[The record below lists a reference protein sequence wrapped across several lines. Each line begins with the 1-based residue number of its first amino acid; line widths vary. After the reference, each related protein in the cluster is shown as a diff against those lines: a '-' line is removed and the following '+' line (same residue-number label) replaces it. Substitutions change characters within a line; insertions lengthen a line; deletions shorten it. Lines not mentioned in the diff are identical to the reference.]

1 MCTCDFDTL
10 DLYINVDGPSISRS
24 SCQHL
29 WPVLGRTVA
38 RRFSDMFMIGTY
50 GGNTKPIEF
59 NEISADAISEL
70 KEMTDIGMLN
80 VKLNK
85 YIAIKLAAVI

>member
-1 MCTCDFDTL
+1 
-10 DLYINVDGPSISRS
+10 
-24 SCQHL
+24 
-29 WPVLGRTVA
+29 
-38 RRFSDMFMIGTY
+38 MFMIGTY